1 MVCVS
6 SRFCF
11 WESVNRALRLIS
23 VLDSVRV
30 LDCES
35 TLNRVLSTFALVD
48 SVIVFES
55 TLDSVCAL
63 ESILFKSKL
72 CVCGFVWD
80 CVDSF

>member
-1 MVCVS
+1 M
-6 SRFCF
+6 
-11 WESVNRALRLIS
+11 
-23 VLDSVRV
+23 LDSVRV